1 MKLSKLLFAALIIF
15 SSSATF
21 AQGDTETDA
30 HNLTITIPEVALL
43 DLEAPSNNTNVSLVG
58 THSTEAGDPV
68 AFNATNN
75 SIWLNYSSIIGGSAK
90 RNITVKITNGDVPN
104 GLSLKVKAGTANTA
118 LGKGDFGTPEA
129 AAVVINKTD
138 DTQIISNVGSVYTGT
153 GINKG
158 HNLTYSLEQSGSYA
172 DLKHNGA
179 GETLT
184 ITYTLSDD

>member
-118 LGKGDFGTPEA
+118 LGKGDFGTPEV

>member
-118 LGKGDFGTPEA
+118 LGKGDFGTPEVA
-129 AAVVINKTD
+129 SVVINKTD

>member
-158 HNLTYSLEQSGSYA
+158 HNLTYTLEQNGSYA

>member
-1 MKLSKLLFAALIIF
+1 MNLSKLFFAALIIF
-15 SSSATF
+15 TSTATF

-43 DLEAPSNNTNVSLVG
+43 DLEAPADDTSVSLVG

-75 SIWLNYSSIIGGSAK
+75 SIWLNYSSIIGSTTK

-104 GLSLKVKAGTANTA
+104 GLSLKVQAGSANTS
-118 LGKGDFGTPEA
+118 LGNGDFGTPA
-129 AAVVINKTD
+129 TAAVTLNKTD

-153 GINKG
+153 GVNKG
-158 HNLTYSLEQSGSYA
+158 HNLTYSLDQSGSYA